1 MKLSIL
7 SAFGGAALALM
18 IQVAPA
24 SAQATRTWVSGVG
37 DDANPCSRTA
47 PCKTFAGAI
56 SKTAAGGEINTL
68 DPGGFGSL
76 TITKSI
82 TIANDGAGAAGV
94 LAAGTNGFLIN
105 AGASDRVTIRGITF
119 NGAGTGVNGV
129 VFNSGAM
136 LSLENVSVTG
146 FTTFG
151 VLIQPSTAGRVH
163 IEDSTIENNG
173 SGTTGGGI
181 LVRPVSGGST
191 AIDLSTVRLV
201 NNVLGLRL
209 ESSVAGAG
217 QIVAAAS
224 ETTAANNV
232 YSGFVVSQTAGS
244 GAISLNIDRSNSL
257 NNGVGVNLSGG
268 AAVIRVS
275 NSMITGNALGISSGT
290 TNLLS
295 YGNNHIDDNTTAGVT
310 MPIIPSK

>member
-1 MKLSIL
+1 MKISVLSMI
-7 SAFGGAALALM
+7 GGATLALM
-18 IQVAPA
+18 IQIAPA

-56 SKTAAGGEINTL
+56 SKTAAGGEIDTL
-68 DPGGFGSL
+68 DPGGFGAL

-82 TIANDGAGAAGV
+82 TIANDGAGTAGI
-94 LAAGTNGFLIN
+94 LAAGTNGFVIN

-119 NGAGTGVNGV
+119 NGVGTGLNGV
-129 VFNSGAM
+129 TFNSGAM
-136 LSLENVSVTG
+136 LSLENVNISG
-146 FTTFG
+146 FTNFG
-151 VLIQPSTAGRVH
+151 VLVQPSTAGRVH
-163 IEDSTIENNG
+163 IEDTTIENNG
-173 SGTTGGGI
+173 SGTAGGGM
-181 LVRPVSGGST
+181 LVRPISGGS
-191 AIDLSTVRLV
+191 AAVDLSTVRLI

-209 ESSVAGAG
+209 ESSVAGGG

-224 ETTAANNV
+224 DTTAANNV
-232 YSGFVVSQTAGS
+232 YSGFVVSQNAGS
-244 GAISLNIDRSNSL
+244 GAISFNLDRSNAL
-257 NNGVGVNLSGG
+257 NNGVGVNLSGA

-275 NSMITGNALGISSGT
+275 NSMITGNALGVSSGT

-295 YGNNHIDDNTTAGVT
+295 YGNNHVDDNTSAGTT